1 MNCGLIENLHSSSN
15 FQSVPNLIN
24 SVKQTNVI
32 FSLYYLKPGVIS
44 SLSLVHL
51 VLYQGWPSESRTE
64 LEAKTNIGLI
74 SKDSYFEIGPR
85 LQEFQRLHA

>member
-1 MNCGLIENLHSSSN
+1 MAAAEAPYLILVEVDGKCQFIVGIL
-15 FQSVPNLIN
+15 
-24 SVKQTNVI
+24 NVI

-51 VLYQGWPSESRTE
+51 VLNQGWPSESRTE